1 MLETRSKFIETA
13 ESNPNQGEIVPLVS
27 ESALTLA
34 IKNIANF
41 GDTDIFPYP
50 IENRLLHDSASDI
63 AAVLRD
69 IDKDFD
75 SSLAKMPVLT
85 SKELAA
91 VGYNGFRQGT
101 QIDPVW
107 NAYLLALVITIGDEI
122 ETRRVPSNTAFAY
135 RYKPDGESGSL
146 FDKNVG
152 WHQFQAAAKELAL
165 NSSFVLRCDIS
176 DFYPRIYHHRLEN
189 ALRRATQK
197 TEVANRIMAL
207 VGAISSGPSYG
218 LPVGGPAARLLSEL
232 LLNGVDRLL
241 ISEGIR
247 FIRFVDDYILFADSR
262 EKAHS
267 ALIRLNELLLTNEGL
282 SLQKSKTRILSSA
295 EFLATS
301 EFTEAPDGE
310 GHSDEQARTFRRLR
324 VHYDPYSPTATEDY
338 EALLAELS
346 KFDIVGMLGRELA
359 KSRIDEGLTR
369 RLVAATKHLP
379 SSAQNDAVLSMTASL
394 DLLYPIFPSVM
405 QLCRALLPTLDR
417 KVEEKLYATLRQL
430 IATDSYITQVP
441 SNLAFAL
448 RVLATD
454 PSEETELL
462 LAALYKQ
469 SSSMM
474 IRRDIILLMAFRQ
487 ADYWLSN
494 CRTTFAILT
503 GWERRALLIA
513 SYTLGDEGKH
523 WRDSIKNDQGPFDKL
538 VLQWTAES
546 KQKKGVNWK
555 VPL

>member
-1 MLETRSKFIETA
+1 
-13 ESNPNQGEIVPLVS
+13 VPLVPDT
-27 ESALTLA
+27 ALELA

-50 IENRLLHDSASDI
+50 IENRLLFD
-63 AAVLRD
+63 AAADAVVVLREVD
-69 IDKDFD
+69 TDFD
-75 SSLAKMPVLT
+75 GALTRMPVLT
-85 SKELAA
+85 SKELAV

-101 QIDPVW
+101 QIDAVW
-107 NAYLLALVITIGDEI
+107 NAYLLALVITIGEDI
-122 ETRRVPSNTAFAY
+122 EARRVPANTVFSY
-135 RYKPDGESGSL
+135 RYKPDMASGSL
-146 FDKNVG
+146 FNKDVG
-152 WHQFQAAAKELAL
+152 WPHFQTAAIEHAPK
-165 NSSFVLRCDIS
+165 NSFVLRCDIS

-197 TEVANRIMAL
+197 TNVASRIMTL
-207 VGAISSGPSYG
+207 VGAISAGPSYG

-232 LLNGVDRLL
+232 LLNSVDRLL
-241 ISEGIR
+241 IAEDIR
-247 FIRFVDDYILFADSR
+247 FIRFVDDYILFAESR
-262 EKAHS
+262 EMAHS

-282 SLQKSKTRILSSA
+282 SLQKSKTRMLSSS

-301 EFTEAPDGE
+301 DFAKTPDGE
-310 GHSDEQARTFRRLR
+310 DQEDEQTRTFRRLR

-359 KSRIDEGLTR
+359 KSRIDEGLAR

-379 SSAQNDAVLSMTASL
+379 RNAQNDAVRSMIASL

-405 QLCRALLPTLDR
+405 QLCRVLLPKLDPQ
-417 KVEEKLYATLRQL
+417 VEASLYAELRQL

-454 PSEETELL
+454 SSEETEIL
-462 LAALYKQ
+462 LAAIYKK

-474 IRRDIILLMAFRQ
+474 IRRDIIILMAFRQ
-487 ADYWLSN
+487 ADYWLSH
-494 CRTTFAILT
+494 CRTTFSTLT

-523 WRDSIKNDQGPFDKL
+523 WRDSIRSDQSPFDKL
-538 VLQWTAES
+538 VLQWTADN
-546 KQKKGVNWK
+546 KQKKGESWK

>member
-1 MLETRSKFIETA
+1 M
-13 ESNPNQGEIVPLVS
+13 PLVPD
-27 ESALTLA
+27 SALVLA

-50 IENRLLHDSASDI
+50 IENRLLFDASEDV

-69 IDKDFD
+69 IDKEFE
-75 SSLAKMPVLT
+75 SSLARMPVLT

-91 VGYNGFRQGT
+91 VGYSGFRQGT
-101 QIDPVW
+101 QIDAIW
-107 NAYLLALVITIGDEI
+107 NAYLLALVISIGE
-122 ETRRVPSNTAFAY
+122 EVEARRVPSNVVFSY
-135 RYKPDGESGSL
+135 RYKPDSESGSL
-146 FDKNVG
+146 FDKDVG
-152 WHQFQAAAKELAL
+152 WHQFQSTAKEFAST
-165 NSSFVLRCDIS
+165 SSFVLRCDIS

-189 ALRRATQK
+189 ALRRATAK
-197 TEVANRIMAL
+197 HDAVNRIMAL
-207 VGAISSGPSYG
+207 VSAISAGPSYG
-218 LPVGGPAARLLSEL
+218 LPVGGPASRLLSEL
-232 LLNGVDRLL
+232 LLNSVDRLL
-241 ISEGIR
+241 ISEGIK
-247 FIRFVDDYILFADSR
+247 FIRFVDDYILFAESR

-267 ALIRLNELLLTNEGL
+267 ALIRLNEIILTNEGL
-282 SLQKSKTRILSSA
+282 SLQKSKTRILSSS

-301 EFTEAPDGE
+301 DFTEAPDGE
-310 GHSDEQARTFRRLR
+310 GKHDELARTFRRLR

-379 SSAQNDAVLSMTASL
+379 PHAQNDAVRSMIASL

-405 QLCRALLPTLDR
+405 QLCKVLLQALEPAVQSELFA
-417 KVEEKLYATLRQL
+417 KIRQL
-430 IATDSYITQVP
+430 IAEDSYITQVP

-448 RVLATD
+448 RVLVSDT
-454 PSEETELL
+454 SEEAEVL
-462 LAALYKQ
+462 LAAMYKQ

-494 CRTTFAILT
+494 CRTKFSTLT

-513 SYTLGDEGKH
+513 SFTLGDEGRH
-523 WRDSIKNDQGPFDKL
+523 WRDSIKNDQSPFDKL
-538 VLQWTAES
+538 ILKWTSEN
-546 KQKKGVNWK
+546 KQKKGASWK